1 MTLRLK
7 LEAHLENGKIV
18 WEELR
23 CRIAIQ
29 IISFHSEVP
38 ERVRT
43 RFTDIDW
50 KALWCT
56 SAHDALHRCY
66 NPLTGRQQ
74 LPLPLNR
81 KRLESNTLWSSG
93 SIISQNKTNNQ
104 KKTLLQLFTW
114 NLHLKYLQAAALS
127 PALLIRHRLSW
138 SQGMAL
144 QGCCRRCARIN
155 VGIDLYLPDLSTE
168 MSAGLVGTRV

>member
-7 LEAHLENGKIV
+7 LEAHLENGEIV

-50 KALWCT
+50 KAVLNYLKSSVSLSQRCR
-56 SAHDALHRCY
+56 SADPSAMKSEK
-66 NPLTGRQQ
+66 TV
-74 LPLPLNR
+74 R
-81 KRLESNTLWSSG
+81 KRAKMTILG
-93 SIISQNKTNNQ
+93 SWWFRGVFRVFLCS
-104 KKTLLQLFTW
+104 F
-114 NLHLKYLQAAALS
+114 
-127 PALLIRHRLSW
+127 
-138 SQGMAL
+138 
-144 QGCCRRCARIN
+144 CCFFLPQMIPPNCA
-155 VGIDLYLPDLSTE
+155 
-168 MSAGLVGTRV
+168 